1 MATIQAKTSRGH
13 KYWYIVESRRVNGK
27 PRPIVL
33 AYLGKA
39 EDLLVRLQ
47 GMTDQFK
54 VKSFSHGGIA
64 ALIETA
70 RELNVVE
77 IINRHCLD
85 SNTSPPVRHKLTA
98 GITFLLAAIGRVCKP
113 TSKQGWR
120 NWAKTTS
127 LDYLLRKNFDKV
139 DSQHFWDMMDAIPA
153 ERLQRIEADLLKEV
167 KKQYQ
172 LNSQTLL
179 YDTTNF
185 FTYIH
190 TTNTRNTIAQ
200 RGKNK
205 QHRADLRQV
214 GMAMIVNREDHIP
227 LFHLTYQGNRNDSLV
242 FKNLI
247 NRIHQRLNELGLQKK
262 SHTMVFDRG
271 NNSKENLQ
279 LLRKMKFNYVG
290 ALSPYNHREIVEEAS
305 ANLKTVEVK
314 GTPLQCYR
322 KEHIIWEKKETV
334 IVLISQKLKD
344 GQLRGIYR
352 SIKKKQQ
359 LLEELQEKLA
369 KPKARKRNRKS
380 LIKQVKKITNGQHLA
395 NVFNWTISVRDEKE
409 GMDAEL
415 PETANFMINFSINQ
429 DKLNE
434 IEDQLGYR
442 ILMTNRKEWSTE
454 DIIESYYSQSS
465 VEHTFRDMKNPAHL
479 AVRPQYHWTDQKI
492 QVHFFICVLG
502 YLMAA
507 LVRKK
512 LREKIGYKKSM
523 DSMLEKLNAIRLTT
537 LLEPSK
543 TPGQVKTLFKL
554 EEMDEE
560 SKQMMETLNLTDYH
574 KKRPKIRGVGV
585 YKL

>member
-39 EDLLVRLQ
+39 DDLLVRLQ

-54 VKSFSHGGIA
+54 VKSFSHGGVA
-64 ALIETA
+64 ALIEIA
-70 RELNVVE
+70 RELRVVE
-77 IINRHCLD
+77 IINKHCAD
-85 SNTSPPVRHKLTA
+85 SNASPPIRHKLTA

-120 NWAKTTS
+120 SWSKSTS

-139 DSQHFWDMMDAIPA
+139 DSQHFWDMMDAMPT
-153 ERLQRIEADLLKEV
+153 ERLQKIEADLLKEV

-172 LNSQTLL
+172 FNSQTLL

-190 TTNTRNTIAQ
+190 TTNARNTIAQ

-214 GMAMIVNREDHIP
+214 GMAMIVTKDEHIP
-227 LFHLTYQGNRNDSLV
+227 LFHLTYQGNRNDSLI

-247 NRIHQRLNELGLQKK
+247 GRIHQRLTELGLQKK

-271 NNSKENLQ
+271 NNSKENLL

-290 ALSPYNHREIVEEAS
+290 ALSPYNHEEIVEEAS
-305 ANLKTVEVK
+305 DNFEKVYVK
-314 GTPLQCYR
+314 NNPVQCYR
-322 KEHIIWEKKETV
+322 KEYEIWGEKETV
-334 IVLISQKLKD
+334 IVLISQKLKA
-344 GQLRGIYR
+344 GQIRGIYH
-352 SIKKKQQ
+352 SIQKKQQ
-359 LLEELQEKLA
+359 QLKELQEKLI
-369 KPKARKRNRKS
+369 KPNSKKRNLEK
-380 LIKQVKKITNGQHLA
+380 LTKQIKKIISGQHLSR
-395 NVFNWTISVRDEKE
+395 VFQWTITLKDNKERKEK
-409 GMDAEL
+409 EL
-415 PETANFMINFSINQ
+415 PEIGHFLINFSINQ
-429 DKLNE
+429 EKLSE

-442 ILMTNRKEWSTE
+442 ILMTNRKEWATSE
-454 DIIESYYSQSS
+454 IIESYYSQSS

-502 YLMAA
+502 YLLAA

-512 LREKIGYKKSM
+512 LKKQTGYKKSM
-523 DSMLEKLNAIRLTT
+523 DSMLEKLNEIRLTT

-543 TPGQVKTLFKL
+543 TPGQIKTIFKL

-560 SKQMMETLNLTDYH
+560 SKQIMEALDLMDYH
-574 KKRPKIRGVGV
+574 KKRPKIKGVGV
-585 YKL
+585 YNS